1 MTRYKGKIYGWDVVN
16 EAMGGN
22 GGLRDCI
29 WTNYFGETYISE
41 AFKLARQVD
50 PSTKLYINDF
60 GTESNNTKTRALFN
74 LVKKLKGQGV
84 PIDGVGFQGH
94 FTAGKVPSDFEN
106 VLRWFT
112 TLGVEVAVTELDI
125 GIKDTSAAQLEQQA
139 KDYAAVYKACQ
150 DVSKCVSVTAWG
162 FTDKYS
168 WLKRTKPC
176 MWDENFNPKPAVAAV
191 EAVLK
196 H

>member
-16 EAMGGN
+16 EAMGGR
-22 GGLRDCI
+22 GDLRNST
-29 WTNYFGETYISE
+29 WTNYFGESYISE
-41 AFKLARQVD
+41 AFILARKVD
-50 PSTKLYINDF
+50 PSTKLYINEF

-84 PIDGVGFQGH
+84 PIDGVGFQCH
-94 FTAGKVPSDFEN
+94 FKAGKVPGDFEK
-106 VLRWFT
+106 VLKWFT
-112 TLGVEVAVTELDI
+112 TLGVEVAITEMDI
-125 GIKDTSAAQLEQQA
+125 GITDTSAAQLEQQA

-168 WLKRTKPC
+168 WLKPTKPC
-176 MWDENFNPKPAVAAV
+176 MWDENIKPKPAVAAV

-196 H
+196 G